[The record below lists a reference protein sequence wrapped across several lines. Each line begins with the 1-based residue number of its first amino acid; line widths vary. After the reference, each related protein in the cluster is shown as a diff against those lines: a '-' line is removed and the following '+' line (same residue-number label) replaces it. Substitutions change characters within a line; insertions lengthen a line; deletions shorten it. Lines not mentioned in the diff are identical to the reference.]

1 MTTTIEKLFLQIF
14 ERKLSIF
21 EQVKHQADLFDHR
34 LASKCVL
41 DGTTPPPWLLS
52 PSLSPLPNENKE
64 DLISGLLLPRPHPA
78 NPYSTSAYSVQPVI
92 TTNISDLPSGLHTEL
107 GLVNKR
113 FDSGYRLSVLSQL
126 PVIDGVQCTLNGVP
140 ELEFNDASP
149 QDCRDARMPDIVP
162 DHSQS
167 LARIHRSKSRQKALE
182 LRNSGKTGKT
192 CPRAEN
198 NVGSCTSRFRG
209 SGVTSLQFDHVDQS
223 ESLKLVK
230 ASNKS
235 CVGEEVKA
243 GECMVK
249 ENSSDVYHGRSTRSR
264 SSRLKASYASSR
276 LKAGYVNESGNVCTS
291 TCLAKEDDPR
301 ESISKRQ
308 PNQVDLTE
316 LVSVVGHASSE
327 AQMENEDNH
336 RGNEMASIMYSVGVP
351 RCTSSSPQP
360 NSTRKPL
367 DMNNSSY
374 IDNKDSRIRESTDDP
389 SLQPNCVNEISEMA
403 KPSSVISNDSY
414 GRVKAKVSDNWS
426 KEKGSGLYFGRITR
440 SRSSS
445 QRADFVNESLKL
457 DGSCG
462 NAEEEPRQLSNPV
475 DDFREL
481 VKPFNII
488 DESCGV
494 NEKMLN
500 YQNSEE
506 RTDSYYGKITRSR
519 NSNQQLGVDG
529 LPILDT
535 SSNIAKDN
543 DGSLSQSF
551 GRSSHPHQPL
561 NQVREEGV
569 DLQEVLGTQANALPC
584 IERKDM
590 VDLGICDAVVAET
603 DIDSDGIVEACSV
616 TSRSN
621 SDGPSRGMEVPVSRP
636 ATDCVM
642 LVKPKQL
649 DFDDVEDCG
658 WNEIGD
664 PASENKQQS
673 LSSERRASTLLHST
687 VKLDKVSVNSQEK
700 PILSVEMPLLEDRA
714 VFSEE
719 DKPSND
725 SSEAFVNEI
734 ALFVDE
740 NTNSVHKKINSA
752 ISENQNRDCYVMGSW
767 PQHKRRKI
775 AGQLTSSSYA
785 SSCLMRKP
793 FQPIVTDH
801 VNGNINTMEDSDTVQ
816 ISKGFYM
823 SHMGDD
829 MQPNAIKSSVEDIHQ
844 NSGPHMAWPEFS
856 SPKLQVEKV
865 EPGLEGRSGS
875 ANKCGARSPSGLTKL
890 STGVSQAS
898 SLEKVPVENPTIVI
912 FDETRQHTA
921 EKNQVSLQ
929 LEDRFELGSSE
940 LLTCTETAMQE
951 NRFHVGRNGKSLS
964 NSVSSPHSQSMDLIG
979 TDQSMPVYEWFGM
992 ETEGIDFEK
1001 LDLSDNALESAI
1013 AVERLCKSVCLET
1026 PLSHFA
1032 TAYNKHKTL
1041 NLYQSVPNG
1050 VLEAM
1055 ELSTTV
1061 NTNSNTGKELE
1072 ASLKCFDDKVNDTL
1086 HGRLHSD
1093 SPAFSNAPSTWEIR
1107 KPLMSPVG
1115 KLWEGITSRSGSS
1128 EKRVSSIPDLPC
1140 ISEENENIIE
1150 VPETFKDVVG
1160 SEQMISSVKRG
1171 LLADIT
1177 NNPDPPISVYDSEMV
1192 SDRYSLASVNTEC
1205 SYTGTCRRDKL
1216 NQGNQKGNRRKYNI
1230 KAKENQNLVGVN
1242 GVKRASESHH
1252 NRLSKPI
1259 LSGKTSLRK
1268 GGLSLAE
1275 TKSKLNNI
1283 VSNITSFIPL
1293 VQQKQAAA
1301 VVTGKRDVKVKALE
1315 AAEVAKRL
1323 AEKKENERKMRKEA
1337 LKIER
1342 AKMEEQNL
1350 RQWELEKE
1358 KKDQEHKR
1366 KEADMAAK
1374 KRQREEEEK
1383 KERERKRKRVEEA
1396 RRQQLVHEEKLRA
1409 EKEEREKKHRAA
1421 DERAFENKKSKDKS
1435 GKHVKM
1441 EKEKGDNNLQ
1451 KVPES
1456 KPVTSMVSTIDDGK
1470 SELGDCGDNS
1480 KEMTVFS
1487 KAAENGNLMSN
1498 ISQEQAY
1505 EISPYK
1511 GSDDE
1516 DEDDEDDETENNKF
1530 IPSWASKNHLA
1541 LIASSQQSIDPR
1553 TIFTPDSFP
1562 DKSEVLLPR
1571 KLQQKQRAH
1580 Q

>member
-1 MTTTIEKLFLQIF
+1 MATTIEKLFLQIF

-52 PSLSPLPNENKE
+52 PSLSSLPNELNKE

-78 NPYSTSAYSVQPVI
+78 NPYSSSAYSVQPVI
-92 TTNISDLPSGLHTEL
+92 TTNISDLPGGSHTEL
-107 GLVNKR
+107 GLIDKG
-113 FDSGYRLSVLSQL
+113 FDSGYRLSAQL
-126 PVIDGVQCTLNGVP
+126 PVIDGGQCNLNGVP
-140 ELEFNDASP
+140 ELQFSDTSP
-149 QDCRDARMPDIVP
+149 QDCRDARMPDIAP

-167 LARIHRSKSRQKALE
+167 LERIHRSKSRQKALE
-182 LRNSGKTGKT
+182 LRNSVKTGKT
-192 CPRAEN
+192 CSLPEN
-198 NVGSCTSRFRG
+198 NVGYCTSRFRG

-223 ESLKLVK
+223 ESLKLVE

-243 GECMVK
+243 GKCMVK
-249 ENSSDVYHGRSTRSR
+249 ENSSDVYHGKSTRSR
-264 SSRLKASYASSR
+264 SSRQKASS
-276 LKAGYVNESGNVCTS
+276 VNESGNVCTS
-291 TCLAKEDDPR
+291 TCFAKENDPR
-301 ESISKRQ
+301 ESISKQQ
-308 PNQVDLTE
+308 PNQVDLAE
-316 LVSVVGHASSE
+316 LVSVVGHAISE
-327 AQMENEDNH
+327 AQMENEGNH
-336 RGNEMASIMYSVGVP
+336 RGNEMASIMYSGGVP
-351 RCTSSSPQP
+351 GCTSSSPQP
-360 NSTRKPL
+360 NSTKQPL
-367 DMNNSSY
+367 DMNDSSY
-374 IDNKDSRIRESTDDP
+374 IDNRDSRIRESIGDP
-389 SLQPNCVNEISEMA
+389 SLQPNCVKEISELA
-403 KPSSVISNDSY
+403 KPSYVISNDSY
-414 GRVKAKVSDNWS
+414 GRVKANVSDYWS
-426 KEKGSGLYFGRITR
+426 KENGSGLYSGRITR
-440 SRSSS
+440 SRGSS
-445 QRADFVNESLKL
+445 QQADVANESLKL
-457 DGSCG
+457 DGSCC
-462 NAEEEPRQLSNPV
+462 NAEKEPRQLSNPV

-481 VKPFNII
+481 VKPFNIT
-488 DESCGV
+488 DKSCGV

-500 YQNSEE
+500 YQNNEE
-506 RTDSYYGKITRSR
+506 RADSYYGKISR

-535 SSNIAKDN
+535 SSNTAKDN
-543 DGSLSQSF
+543 DGSLSHSF
-551 GRSSHPHQPL
+551 GRSSQPHQPL

-569 DLQEVLGTQANALPC
+569 DLQEVLDTQTNALPC
-584 IERKDM
+584 IERRDI
-590 VDLGICDAVVAET
+590 VDLGICDTVVAET

-621 SDGPSRGMEVPVSRP
+621 SDGSIRGMELSVSRP
-636 ATDCVM
+636 AIDSLM

-649 DFDDVEDCG
+649 DFDDLEDCSL
-658 WNEIGD
+658 NEIAG

-673 LSSERRASTLLHST
+673 LSSERRTSTLLHST
-687 VKLDKVSVNSQEK
+687 LILDKVNYQEK
-700 PILSVEMPLLEDRA
+700 PILSVEMPLLEDQA
-714 VFSEE
+714 VFSKE
-719 DKPSND
+719 DKPWND
-725 SSEAFVNEI
+725 SSEAFVNET
-734 ALFVDE
+734 ALFVVE
-740 NTNSVHKKINSA
+740 NNNSVHKKINSA
-752 ISENQNRDCYVMGSW
+752 ISENQNGDCYVMGSW

-785 SSCLMRKP
+785 SSSLMRKL
-793 FQPIVTDH
+793 FQPNVTDH
-801 VNGNINTMEDSDTVQ
+801 VNGNMNTIEDPDTVQ
-816 ISKGFYM
+816 ISEGFYM

-844 NSGPHMAWPEFS
+844 TSGPHMVWPEFS
-856 SPKLQVEKV
+856 SPKLQVEEIK
-865 EPGLEGRSGS
+865 PGLEGRSGS
-875 ANKCGARSPSGLTKL
+875 ANKCGARSPSGLKKP
-890 STGVSQAS
+890 STGVSQGS
-898 SLEKVPVENPTIVI
+898 SLEKVPRDNHTIVI
-912 FDETRQHTA
+912 FDETSQHTA

-940 LLTCTETAMQE
+940 LLTCTETAMKE
-951 NRFHVGRNGKSLS
+951 KRFHLERNGKSLS
-964 NSVSSPHSQSMDLIG
+964 NSVSSPHSQSVDLIG
-979 TDQSMPVYEWFGM
+979 TDMPVYEWFGM

-1001 LDLSDNALESAI
+1001 LDLSDSALESAI
-1013 AVERLCKSVCLET
+1013 AVERLCKFVCLET

-1050 VLEAM
+1050 LLEVM

-1072 ASLKCFDDKVNDTL
+1072 ASSKCFNDKVNDTL
-1086 HGRLHSD
+1086 HGRLYSD
-1093 SPAFSNAPSTWEIR
+1093 SPAFTNAPSTWDIR

-1140 ISEENENIIE
+1140 ISEENENTIE

-1160 SEQMISSVKRG
+1160 SEQMISLVKKG

-1177 NNPDPPISVYDSEMV
+1177 NNSDPPISVYDSEIV
-1192 SDRYSLASVNTEC
+1192 SDRYSLAYVSTEY
-1205 SYTGTCRRDKL
+1205 SFTGTCRRDKL
-1216 NQGNQKGNRRKYNI
+1216 KHGNQKGNRRKCNS
-1230 KAKENQNLVGVN
+1230 KVKENRNLVGVN
-1242 GVKRASESHH
+1242 GVKTARESHH

-1259 LSGKTSLRK
+1259 LFGKTSLRK

-1275 TKSKLNNI
+1275 TRSKHNNI

-1323 AEKKENERKMRKEA
+1323 AEKKENERKIRKEA
-1337 LKIER
+1337 LKLER

-1383 KERERKRKRVEEA
+1383 KGRERKRKRVEEA
-1396 RRQQLVHEEKLRA
+1396 RRQQQLVHEEKLRF
-1409 EKEEREKKHRAA
+1409 EKEEKERKHRAA
-1421 DERAFENKKSKDKS
+1421 DERAFENKKPKDKS

-1441 EKEKGDNNLQ
+1441 GKEKGDTNLQ
-1451 KVPES
+1451 KVPET
-1456 KPVTSMVSTIDDGK
+1456 KPVTTRVSTIDDGK
-1470 SELGDCGDNS
+1470 FELGDCGDNS
-1480 KEMTVFS
+1480 KEMTVIF
-1487 KAAENGNLMSN
+1487 KAAGNDSLTSN
-1498 ISQEQAY
+1498 ISEEQAY

-1516 DEDDEDDETENNKF
+1516 DEDDEDDDKENNKF

-1541 LIASSQQSIDPR
+1541 LIAYSQQSIDPQ
-1553 TIFTPDSFP
+1553 TIFAPESFP
-1562 DKSEVLLPR
+1562 DKSE
-1571 KLQQKQRAH
+1571 
-1580 Q
+1580 

>member
-1 MTTTIEKLFLQIF
+1 
-14 ERKLSIF
+14 
-21 EQVKHQADLFDHR
+21 
-34 LASKCVL
+34 
-41 DGTTPPPWLLS
+41 
-52 PSLSPLPNENKE
+52 
-64 DLISGLLLPRPHPA
+64 
-78 NPYSTSAYSVQPVI
+78 
-92 TTNISDLPSGLHTEL
+92 
-107 GLVNKR
+107 
-113 FDSGYRLSVLSQL
+113 
-126 PVIDGVQCTLNGVP
+126 
-140 ELEFNDASP
+140 
-149 QDCRDARMPDIVP
+149 MPDIAP

-182 LRNSGKTGKT
+182 LRNSVKTGKT
-192 CPRAEN
+192 CSLAEN
-198 NVGSCTSRFRG
+198 NVGYCTSRFRG

-223 ESLKLVK
+223 ESLKLAE

-264 SSRLKASYASSR
+264 SSRQKASS
-276 LKAGYVNESGNVCTS
+276 VNESGNVCTS
-291 TCLAKEDDPR
+291 TCFAKEDDPR
-301 ESISKRQ
+301 ESISKQQLDHVDQSESLKLVEASTKSCVGEEVKAGECMVKENSSDVYHGRRTRSRSSRQKASSVNESGNLCTSTCFAREDDPRESISKQQLDHVDQSESLKLVEASNKSCVGEEVKAGECMVKENSSDVYHGRSTRPRSSRQKASSVNESGNVCTSTCFAKEDDPRESISKQQ
-308 PNQVDLTE
+308 PNQVDLAE
-316 LVSVVGHASSE
+316 LVSAVGHAISE
-327 AQMENEDNH
+327 AQMENEGNH
-336 RGNEMASIMYSVGVP
+336 RGNEMASIMYSGGVP

-360 NSTRKPL
+360 NSTKQPL
-367 DMNNSSY
+367 DMNDSPY
-374 IDNKDSRIRESTDDP
+374 IDNRDSRIRESIGDP
-389 SLQPNCVNEISEMA
+389 SLEPNCVKEISELA
-403 KPSSVISNDSY
+403 KPSYVISNDSY
-414 GRVKAKVSDNWS
+414 GRVKANVSDYWS
-426 KEKGSGLYFGRITR
+426 KEKGSGLYSGRITR
-440 SRSSS
+440 SRGSS
-445 QRADFVNESLKL
+445 QQADVANESLKL

-462 NAEEEPRQLSNPV
+462 NAEKEPRQLSNPV

-481 VKPFNII
+481 VKPFNIT
-488 DESCGV
+488 DKSCGV

-500 YQNSEE
+500 YQNNEE
-506 RTDSYYGKITRSR
+506 RADSYYGKISR
-519 NSNQQLGVDG
+519 NSNQQLGVYG

-535 SSNIAKDN
+535 SSNTAKDN

-551 GRSSHPHQPL
+551 GRSSQPHQPL

-569 DLQEVLGTQANALPC
+569 DLQEVLDTQTNALPC
-584 IERKDM
+584 IERRDID
-590 VDLGICDAVVAET
+590 DLGICDTVVAET

-621 SDGPSRGMEVPVSRP
+621 SDGSIRGMELSVSRP
-636 ATDCVM
+636 AIDSLM

-649 DFDDVEDCG
+649 DFDDLEDCSL
-658 WNEIGD
+658 NEIAG

-673 LSSERRASTLLHST
+673 LSSERRTSTLLHST
-687 VKLDKVSVNSQEK
+687 LILDKVNYQEK
-700 PILSVEMPLLEDRA
+700 PILSVEMPLLEDQA
-714 VFSEE
+714 VFSKE
-719 DKPSND
+719 DKPWND
-725 SSEAFVNEI
+725 SSEAFVNET

-740 NTNSVHKKINSA
+740 NNNSVHKKINSG
-752 ISENQNRDCYVMGSW
+752 DCYVMGSW

-775 AGQLTSSSYA
+775 VGQLTSSSYA
-785 SSCLMRKP
+785 SSSLMRKM
-793 FQPIVTDH
+793 FQPNVTDH
-801 VNGNINTMEDSDTVQ
+801 VNGNMNTIEDPDTVQ
-816 ISKGFYM
+816 ISEGFYM

-829 MQPNAIKSSVEDIHQ
+829 MQPYAIKSSVEDIHQ
-844 NSGPHMAWPEFS
+844 TSGPHMVWPEFS
-856 SPKLQVEKV
+856 SSKLQVEEIK
-865 EPGLEGRSGS
+865 PGLEGRSGS
-875 ANKCGARSPSGLTKL
+875 ANKCGARSPSGLAIP
-890 STGVSQAS
+890 STGVSQGS
-898 SLEKVPVENPTIVI
+898 SLEKVPRDNHTIVI
-912 FDETRQHTA
+912 FDETSQHTA

-940 LLTCTETAMQE
+940 LLTCTETAMKE
-951 NRFHVGRNGKSLS
+951 KRFHLERNGKSLS
-964 NSVSSPHSQSMDLIG
+964 NSVSSPHSQSGDLIG
-979 TDQSMPVYEWFGM
+979 TDQNMPVYEWFGM

-1001 LDLSDNALESAI
+1001 LDLSDSALESAI

-1032 TAYNKHKTL
+1032 SAYNKHKTL

-1050 VLEAM
+1050 LLEVM

-1072 ASLKCFDDKVNDTL
+1072 ASSKCFNDKVNDTL
-1086 HGRLHSD
+1086 HGRLYSD
-1093 SPAFSNAPSTWEIR
+1093 SPAFTNAPSTWDIR

-1140 ISEENENIIE
+1140 ISEENENTIE

-1171 LLADIT
+1171 LLADIA
-1177 NNPDPPISVYDSEMV
+1177 NNSDPPISVYDSEIV
-1192 SDRYSLASVNTEC
+1192 SDRYSLASVSTEY
-1205 SYTGTCRRDKL
+1205 SFTGTCRRDNLKH
-1216 NQGNQKGNRRKYNI
+1216 GNQKGNRRKCNS
-1230 KAKENQNLVGVN
+1230 KVKENRNLVSVN
-1242 GVKRASESHH
+1242 GVKRARESNQ

-1275 TKSKLNNI
+1275 TRSKHNNI

-1323 AEKKENERKMRKEA
+1323 AEKKENERKIRKEA
-1337 LKIER
+1337 LKLER

-1374 KRQREEEEK
+1374 KRQREDEEK

-1396 RRQQLVHEEKLRA
+1396 RRQQQLVHEEKLRT
-1409 EKEEREKKHRAA
+1409 EKEEKERKHRAA
-1421 DERAFENKKSKDKS
+1421 DERAFENKKPKDKS

-1441 EKEKGDNNLQ
+1441 GKEKGDTNLQ
-1451 KVPES
+1451 KVPET
-1456 KPVTSMVSTIDDGK
+1456 KPVTSRVSTIDDGK
-1470 SELGDCGDNS
+1470 FELGDCGDNS
-1480 KEMTVFS
+1480 KEMTVIF
-1487 KAAENGNLMSN
+1487 KAAGNDSLK
-1498 ISQEQAY
+1498 EQAY

-1516 DEDDEDDETENNKF
+1516 DEDDEDDDKENNKF

-1541 LIASSQQSIDPR
+1541 LIAYSQQSIDPR
-1553 TIFTPDSFP
+1553 NHFR
-1562 DKSEVLLPR
+1562 PR
-1571 KLQQKQRAH
+1571 KLS
-1580 Q
+1580 